1 MENWLHWA
9 ETFCPVIAHD
19 VLKES
24 CPQAFDAWM
33 HLRRAFLHY
42 LCSHEWYDHLDA
54 RQKEKARVEAKVSM
68 RTYAEFVESKLG
80 IQFCTINLRM
90 LTVHS
95 YEQEIQT
102 GPIKHTLE
110 FWVERAIQ
118 RYKKWVKDRV
128 VLQPDIFLGNCYLLE
143 CALNDAAAAGR
154 DVHEMTHRAPR
165 QALNSENLDDVKL

>member
-9 ETFCPVIAHD
+9 ETFSPVIAHD
-19 VLKES
+19 VLQEN
-24 CPQAFDAWM
+24 CPEAFDAWL

-42 LCSHEWYDHLDA
+42 LCSHDWYDHLDA
-54 RQKEKARVEAKVSM
+54 GEKDKARVDAKVSM

-80 IQFCTINLRM
+80 IEYCTINLRL

-110 FWVERAIQ
+110 F
-118 RYKKWVKDRV
+118 
-128 VLQPDIFLGNCYLLE
+128 
-143 CALNDAAAAGR
+143 
-154 DVHEMTHRAPR
+154 
-165 QALNSENLDDVKL
+165 